1 MNKNNSNAFLKIT
14 NPICYSYSIVWVYT
28 SNDPNLQSLVQL
40 KWTNE
45 NLNLLST
52 TLDDDWFF
60 LKENLINHQN
70 KDEHHH
76 LVYFCLLRN
85 KWGQNISEAELQNFL
100 TKNNIKPVDL
110 TAHQIAEKNWY
121 QLDVKQA
128 INLLTTLKATPGT
141 LDLHLFDKKIELHP
155 EQQEAIELTSYS
167 YLNGGKQFLW
177 ACKIGFG
184 KRLSTMH
191 LILQSFENK
200 LNFKKIMI
208 VSNKAG
214 ACDEWFNA
222 FKKCKMALNGF
233 KFYSNTNGDRLESIY
248 RLNES
253 KKAICFYNLQD
264 LRTIK
269 LSDDN
274 PFNSD
279 SLAITKFDLFVINE
293 IDEGTQSILPGEIK
307 KSLSNISPN
316 AKWLHLADTAY
327 KVLDLFHKNQ
337 IFSWS
342 YLKEQEAKHAKGD
355 ELNNPYLIYPA
366 IKQYLINL
374 AQDLNIEPELI
385 NTDNDDNGCLRYLFA
400 TKKIDNEYCF
410 EREALVKR
418 FIDLLVDKH
427 HPNYPFATSTYRQ
440 YFKHSFWFVANIAVG
455 KALIKLLKHHNVF
468 SNYTIVDITNT
479 NINPTQAKK
488 LITDAINN
496 HEYTITISCKRLVRD
511 INIPQ
516 WTACLYLAATMATS
530 VIAYMQTIFRIQT
543 PWILNKEEGYKD
555 FAYLF
560 DFAPH
565 KALNFR
571 EELAKLQQLQ
581 TGQNFIATLQLNLR
595 YLPII
600 SYCHHGFTSIDV
612 SLVNDEIQAY
622 CHPIQHKSVKDE
634 VVPLI
639 GELVSQK
646 HNPILNSEELKHADI
661 IIVPS
666 QKEIVAQ
673 QEKEALHEA
682 KKQQY
687 KQEIKQV
694 NLKTQGFFKRTW
706 KKFLD
711 WLDKVLP

>member
-1 MNKNNSNAFLKIT
+1 MNKNNANTSLKIT

-45 NLNLLST
+45 NLHLLAT
-52 TLDDDWFF
+52 TLDNDWFF
-60 LKENLINHQN
+60 IKEYLISQREDNPS
-70 KDEHHH
+70 HH
-76 LVYFCLLRN
+76 LVYFTVLRN
-85 KWGQNISEAELQNFL
+85 KWGQNINQTNFYNYL
-100 TKNNIKPVDL
+100 AKNNIKPVDL
-110 TAHQIAEKNWY
+110 KDKNITDNNWY
-121 QLDVKQA
+121 QLSVKNA
-128 INLLTTLKATPGT
+128 IELLNNIKITPGVFA
-141 LDLHLFDKKIELHP
+141 LNLFDKKIELRP

-167 YLNGGKQFLW
+167 YINGGKQYLW
-177 ACKIGFG
+177 ACKSGFG
-184 KRLSTMH
+184 KMTSAMH

-208 VSNKAG
+208 VSNKTG

-222 FKKCKMALNGF
+222 FKRTRMEINGF

-248 RLNES
+248 RLNDS
-253 KKAICFYNLQD
+253 KKAVCFYNLQD

-279 SLAITKFDLFVINE
+279 SLAITKFDLFIINE
-293 IDEGTQSILPGEIK
+293 IDEGTQSILPNEIK

-316 AKWLHLADTAY
+316 AKWLHLADVAY

-342 YLKEQEAKHAKGD
+342 YLKEQQAKQTKSNEIA
-355 ELNNPYLIYPA
+355 NPYKTFPA
-366 IKQYLINL
+366 IKQYLINV
-374 AQDLNIEPELI
+374 AQDLGIETDLI

-400 TKKIDNEYCF
+400 TKRINDEYCF

-418 FIDLLVDKH
+418 FIDLLVDKN
-427 HPNYPFATSTYRQ
+427 HPNYPFATNFYRQ
-440 YFKHSFWFVANIAVG
+440 YFKHTFWFVPNIAVG

-468 SNYTIVDITNT
+468 SNYAIVDITST
-479 NINPTQAKK
+479 NINPIQAKK
-488 LITDAINN
+488 LINEAISKN
-496 HEYTITISCKRLVRD
+496 EYTITISCKRLVRD
-511 INIPQ
+511 VIIPQ

-530 VIAYMQTIFRIQT
+530 VIAYMQTIFRIQS
-543 PWILNKEEGYKD
+543 PWTLNKDEGYKD
-555 FAYLF
+555 CAYLF

-565 KALNFR
+565 KALGFR

-581 TGQNFIATLQLNLR
+581 TSLSFISTLQLNLT
-595 YLPII
+595 YMPII
-600 SYCHHGFTSIDV
+600 SYCDHGFTPFHV

-622 CHPIQHKSVKDE
+622 CHPIEHDAIKDNSI
-634 VVPLI
+634 PLL

-646 HNPILNSEELKHADI
+646 HNPILHSEELKQANI

-666 QKEIVAQ
+666 PKEIAIAKQKEAAQ
-673 QEKEALHEA
+673 EF
-682 KKQQY
+682 KKQER
-687 KQEIKQV
+687 KQELQQV
-694 NLKTQGFFKRTW
+694 KTKTENFFKRTW
-706 KKFLD
+706 KKFMN
-711 WLDKVLP
+711 WLDKILP